1 MNYIPYSSILT
12 TAQVA
17 FVCNVG
23 QNRAS
28 VCVCVCVCERER
40 ESFLVLFGL
49 VFVVLFDI
57 VFLAADVLLSYCRM
71 RFYILF

>member
-23 QNRAS
+23 QNSAS
-28 VCVCVCVCERER
+28 VCVCVCVCV
-40 ESFLVLFGL
+40 SFLVLFGL